1 MSGTT
6 SDRPRPGPRPDGG
19 GDTSDSPSRLAK
31 ASRRLGARTSVV
43 VACKILSS
51 LLLLGANAML
61 ARLLGVEGYGELS
74 YVIGVVNLVTTLA
87 ILGFPNLSVREIGYF
102 AAVGDRL
109 GIHRYVRR
117 TLGVVLVISL
127 AMVAVT
133 WYVLKL
139 IGYPAPGVAAV
150 MAVGIWILP
159 ANALMRVA
167 QPMVQGFNRPIWG
180 IIPEYVLRPLL
191 LFGFVAAVW
200 ILAEGP
206 HTPAR
211 LVVLNVV
218 AYGIATTVALALVWR
233 LAPPASGPGEQKS
246 LSRYFV
252 DGTPFFISAFM
263 TALCNQLPLLTLG
276 NLVDAEAVGLYRPI
290 MLIAA
295 TLTFVLRG
303 LNVPLRPLI
312 ARNYKQGQLLAMQ
325 RRLTRTTRLIF
336 LFSTAIFGVFVLLGE
351 FILGLFGEPFKA
363 AYVPL
368 LVLAAGQL
376 ANVACGP
383 VTAVLNMT
391 EQARYTVYGM
401 LVGVITT
408 VILCFVLIP
417 PLGILGAAIAAA
429 LTRFTWN
436 VTLAVIAFRRSGI
449 DSTIIGLA
457 SSQLRTARE
466 EGQRL

>member
-1 MSGTT
+1 
-6 SDRPRPGPRPDGG
+6 
-19 GDTSDSPSRLAK
+19 
-31 ASRRLGARTSVV
+31 
-43 VACKILSS
+43 
-51 LLLLGANAML
+51 
-61 ARLLGVEGYGELS
+61 
-74 YVIGVVNLVTTLA
+74 
-87 ILGFPNLSVREIGYF
+87 
-102 AAVGDRL
+102 
-109 GIHRYVRR
+109 
-117 TLGVVLVISL
+117 
-127 AMVAVT
+127 
-133 WYVLKL
+133 
-139 IGYPAPGVAAV
+139 
-150 MAVGIWILP
+150 
-159 ANALMRVA
+159 
-167 QPMVQGFNRPIWG
+167 
-180 IIPEYVLRPLL
+180 
-191 LFGFVAAVW
+191 
-200 ILAEGP
+200 
-206 HTPAR
+206 
-211 LVVLNVV
+211 
-218 AYGIATTVALALVWR
+218 
-233 LAPPASGPGEQKS
+233 
-246 LSRYFV
+246 
-252 DGTPFFISAFM
+252 
-263 TALCNQLPLLTLG
+263 
-276 NLVDAEAVGLYRPI
+276 
-290 MLIAA
+290 
-295 TLTFVLRG
+295 
-303 LNVPLRPLI
+303 
-312 ARNYKQGQLLAMQ
+312 MQ

-417 PLGILGAAIAAA
+417 PFGILGAAIAAA

>member
-6 SDRPRPGPRPDGG
+6 PDRPAAVPRRAGGG
-19 GDTSDSPSRLAK
+19 GDFKSRSRFAQV
-31 ASRRLGARTSVV
+31 SRRLGARTSVV

-61 ARLLGVEGYGELS
+61 ARLLGVEAYGELS

-87 ILGFPNLSVREIGYF
+87 IVGFPSLSVREIGYF
-102 AAVGDRL
+102 TAADDLL

-117 TLGVVLVISL
+117 TLGVVLVTSL
-127 AMVAVT
+127 VMVAAT
-133 WYVLKL
+133 WYVLAL
-139 IGYPAPGVAAV
+139 VGYPAPGVAAV
-150 MAVGIWILP
+150 VAVGIWILP
-159 ANALMRVA
+159 ANALLRVA

-191 LFGFVAAVW
+191 LFGLVGAVW
-200 ILAEGP
+200 VLAEGP
-206 HTPAR
+206 HTPAE
-211 LVVLNVV
+211 LIALNLAAYV
-218 AYGIATTVALALVWR
+218 AATAAALALLWR
-233 LAPPASGPGEQKS
+233 LMPPATGPGEQKS
-246 LSRYFV
+246 LRRYFL
-252 DGTPFFISAFM
+252 DGTPFFVAAFM

-336 LFSTAIFGVFVLLGE
+336 LCSTAIFAVFVLLGE

-376 ANVACGP
+376 VNVACGP

-401 LVGVITT
+401 LVGVVTT
-408 VILCFVLIP
+408 VILCFALVP

-449 DSTIIGLA
+449 DSTIIGLT

-466 EGQRL
+466 EGYGP